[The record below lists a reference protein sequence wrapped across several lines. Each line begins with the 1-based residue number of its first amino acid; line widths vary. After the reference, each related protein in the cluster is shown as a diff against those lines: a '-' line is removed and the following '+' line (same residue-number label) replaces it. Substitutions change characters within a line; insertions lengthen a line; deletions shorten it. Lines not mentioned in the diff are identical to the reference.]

1 MDVILRD
8 NSQCRVF
15 TNLWKSFAHEIM
27 KKEDLIDKYGYTDVN
42 KYNCE
47 TTQVLDS
54 F

>member
-1 MDVILRD
+1 MHVIWRD

-27 KKEDLIDKYGYTDVN
+27 KKEDLTDKYRYIGVN

-47 TTQVLDS
+47 TTQDLDS